1 MTKTRIIS
9 LLRDIQR
16 NKRWTVA
23 EETIVGLRSA
33 NGFWLFNDAE
43 LQRLKKDQLEGML
56 VRFIGLLLAE
66 KFNHPAVTQRELFI
80 SEA

>member
-1 MTKTRIIS
+1 MTKTRIIF
-9 LLRDIQR
+9 LLRDLQR
-16 NKRWTVA
+16 NNRWTVA

-33 NGFWLFNDAE
+33 NGFWLFSDVE

-66 KFNHPAVTQRELFI
+66 KFNHPAVTRE
-80 SEA
+80 A

>member
-9 LLRDIQR
+9 LLRDLQR

-33 NGFWLFNDAE
+33 NGFWLFNDVD

-56 VRFIGLLLAE
+56 VRFIGLLFAE
-66 KFNHPAVTQRELFI
+66 KFNHPAVTQRFLH